1 MPHAV
6 SSPETLSRT
15 GAIDVLRQALVKLAS
30 EDVSICKLAA
40 ERNIFCHGLH
50 RHFVSALRRD
60 FDWINRKNPGMS
72 AAELEDVVDRWQ
84 LARQEASGLPT
95 ACDVQQREHD
105 GCNGWD
111 DFSNEELSRFCLELM
126 GRNVVVN

>member
-1 MPHAV
+1 MTHAI

-15 GAIDVLRQALVKLAS
+15 GTIDVLRQALAKLAAD
-30 EDVSICKLAA
+30 DVSICKLAA
-40 ERNIFCHGLH
+40 ERNVFCHGLH
-50 RHFVSALRRD
+50 RQSLSALRRD
-60 FDWINRKNPGMS
+60 FDWINRKNPHISGS
-72 AAELEDVVDRWQ
+72 DLEEVVDRWQ
-84 LARQEASGLPT
+84 LARQEVTGLPT
-95 ACDVQQREHD
+95 ACDVQQFEHD